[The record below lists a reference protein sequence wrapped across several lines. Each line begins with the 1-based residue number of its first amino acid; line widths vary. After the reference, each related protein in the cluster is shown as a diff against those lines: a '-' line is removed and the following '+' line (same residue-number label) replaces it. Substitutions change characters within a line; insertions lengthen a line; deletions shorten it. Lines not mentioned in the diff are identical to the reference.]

1 MTDIS
6 PPSGDASNAPLP
18 MSEELAR
25 YTLTSSLEI
34 AHHLRR
40 IINAGQMVTVFSN
53 HGKSFILTRLL
64 AVDTRQNLLIFDMG
78 SDGNMNRLLL
88 TSERNVLVCAP
99 EGVKTQFS
107 VGRVKETTYE
117 GAPAFVTNLPTSL
130 IKLQRR
136 EYFRIRTPI
145 ASPVMCNIHDYDEG
159 NGVTLPIYDISLG
172 GVSLVT
178 PEDLPGFDVT
188 QIYSDVALDLKQA
201 GTVPVV
207 IEVRNILRIPQRNNT
222 VQVRVGCEFKDLSMR
237 GQTIIQKYIAQ
248 LERERRAMER
258 D

>member
-1 MTDIS
+1 
-6 PPSGDASNAPLP
+6 
-18 MSEELAR
+18 MSSAEA
-25 YTLTSSLEI
+25 
-34 AHHLRR
+34 
-40 IINAGQMVTVFSN
+40 M
-53 HGKSFILTRLL
+53 
-64 AVDTRQNLLIFDMG
+64 
-78 SDGNMNRLLL
+78 
-88 TSERNVLVCAP
+88 
-99 EGVKTQFS
+99 
-107 VGRVKETTYE
+107 
-117 GAPAFVTNLPTSL
+117 
-130 IKLQRR
+130 
-136 EYFRIRTPI
+136 PI
-145 ASPVMCNIHDYDEG
+145 ASPVMCNVHDYDEG